1 VSYLDGHFS
10 SLPSTVKLEAES
22 TSIKDAIK
30 LLPTM
35 KTISH
40 IDKTVATLPT
50 LKTIKDALVTSQHFN
65 CQIDFLHSGFK
76 TVSTSKEIS
85 ELSNKIALL
94 PSTVYFDKS
103 ISKLV
108 SSSDF
113 NLEIQKLPTISAVN
127 GLLTTRHFDSQLS
140 TLSTGKQ
147 LESVQARVDALLTT
161 DYFNDKILRLA
172 NDFIGPHFD
181 HVGGKLEKAEVSFEK
196 LHGEIKAKPKKIGRL
211 VVIALRGMHAIT
223 RRETN
228 HAILTKGILWRQRSS
243 LKSGMSRIISMASTP
258 APPIFVTTCIK

>member
-211 VVIALRGMHAIT
+211 VGIALRGMHAIT